1 LEIKLLQKR
10 NARLSY
16 KPKSTYFREKL
27 REAKSNQ
34 IGATVIIIIAALLFG
49 LYFFLPEYTR
59 QCVGLVAPVTGLII
73 GVVGAL
79 ELSYH
84 SKEYNEYHALI
95 NELDTRKTPIS
106 G

>member
-1 LEIKLLQKR
+1 M
-10 NARLSY
+10 AD
-16 KPKSTYFREKL
+16 KPKLTYFQEKL
-27 REAKSNQ
+27 RETKSNQ
-34 IGATVIIIIAALLFG
+34 IGATVIIMIAAFLFG

-84 SKEYNEYHALI
+84 SREFKEYHALM
-95 NELDTRKTPIS
+95 NELDARKTSICTDQL
-106 G
+106 

>member
-1 LEIKLLQKR
+1 M
-10 NARLSY
+10 SD
-16 KPKSTYFREKL
+16 KPKSTYFQEKL

-34 IGATVIIIIAALLFG
+34 IGATVIIIIAAFLVG

-95 NELDTRKTPIS
+95 NQLDTRKTSIS
-106 G
+106 ASQL